1 MYILCGV
8 LVNYLDC
15 NYVYCLAVYQ
25 LYTGDPVSEYDMSDN
40 ENDVAVVNVP
50 NDMANVYAATVK
62 LPDFWQHNPRPWFQ
76 HIEAQFQLRG
86 INRDVTKYFHVVAAL
101 DASTTA
107 RAMMLLEAPPAAGK
121 YEALK
126 TFLLKLFELSELEKA
141 DRLLS
146 LNGLGDSRPSEM
158 MEKMLAVLGSA
169 DPSFLFTHIFLRQL
183 PVPVRT
189 ALASSPLAASKDY
202 RTLAAEADRVFLAN
216 RQQFV
221 HALLPHQGTPPPP
234 MEDYTDTAAA
244 VTARRQPDDG
254 LCYYHAR
261 FGAKAKQCRKP
272 CSFKPQGNARAGAR

>member
-1 MYILCGV
+1 
-8 LVNYLDC
+8 
-15 NYVYCLAVYQ
+15 
-25 LYTGDPVSEYDMSDN
+25 MSDEDN
-40 ENDVAVVNVP
+40 NGGNVNAQP
-50 NDMANVYAATVK
+50 SPPPGANGAANGNANNVYAAAATVK

-86 INRDVTKYFHVVAAL
+86 INQDATKYFHVVAAL
-101 DASTTA
+101 DAATTA

-121 YEALK
+121 YDALK
-126 TFLLKLFELSELEKA
+126 TFLLQLYELSELEKA

-146 LNGLGDSRPSEM
+146 LNGLGDGRPSDL

-169 DPSFLFTHIFLRQL
+169 DPSFLFTHVFLRQL

-189 ALASSPLAASKDY
+189 ALASSPLSTSKDY
-202 RTLAAEADRVFLAN
+202 RALAAEADRVFLAN

-221 HALLPHQGTPPPP
+221 HALLPHQGTSTPPLPP
-234 MEDYTDTAAA
+234 EDYADTAAA
-244 VTARRQPDDG
+244 VTARRHHDDG

-272 CSFKPQGNARAGAR
+272 CSYKVQGNAKAGAR

>member
-1 MYILCGV
+1 
-8 LVNYLDC
+8 
-15 NYVYCLAVYQ
+15 
-25 LYTGDPVSEYDMSDN
+25 MSDN
-40 ENDVAVVNVP
+40 DAVNANAPAAPAPMLGANDAASSNA
-50 NDMANVYAATVK
+50 NNVYAATVK

-86 INRDVTKYFHVVAAL
+86 ITQDATKYFHVVAAL

-121 YEALK
+121 YDALK
-126 TFLLKLFELSELEKA
+126 TFLLKLYELSELEKA
-141 DRLLS
+141 DLLLS
-146 LNGLGDSRPSEM
+146 LNGLGDGKPSDL

-169 DPSFLFTHIFLRQL
+169 DPSFLFTHVFLRQL

-189 ALASSPLAASKDY
+189 ALASSPLSSGKDY
-202 RTLAAEADRVFLAN
+202 RALAAEADRVFLAN

-221 HALLPHQGTPPPP
+221 HALMPRQDAPSPPLPL
-234 MEDYTDTAAA
+234 EEYSDTAAA
-244 VTARRQPDDG
+244 VTARRQTDSG

-272 CSFKPQGNARAGAR
+272 CSFKVQGNARAGAR